1 MLGGMDI
8 GDGLLIIHHWAGR
21 QRSYG
26 YEAGRARHPPVPGLW
41 HMRWLWLVRATRPNA
56 SETRRAENLKL
67 CSTHENEDHVSS
79 IFIFP

>member
-26 YEAGRARHPPVPGLW
+26 YEAGRARHPPVPGCGW
-41 HMRWLWLVRATRPNA
+41 GATRPNA

-79 IFIFP
+79 IFIFL